1 MKITREELRAL
12 IREEMSNPEEVV
24 QVQGYGTMERGQ
36 IVDSIEKKL
45 QDMIERNRQ
54 GNHSSLGQP
63 QLDLLSAMWSA
74 VSERGRM
81 K

>member
-1 MKITREELRAL
+1 MKITREELRA
-12 IREEMSNPEEVV
+12 IIKEEMSGSEELV
-24 QVQGYGTMERGQ
+24 QIQGVGTMERGQ
-36 IVDSIEKKL
+36 VISSLEKKL

-74 VSERGRM
+74 VSEQGE
-81 K
+81 

>member
-54 GNHSSLGQP
+54 GNHGTLGSAQF
-63 QLDLLSAMWSA
+63 DILSAMWSA
-74 VSERGRM
+74 VSNQGE
-81 K
+81 

>member
-1 MKITREELRAL
+1 MKITREALRAL
-12 IREEMSNPEEVV
+12 IREEMNNPEEVV

-54 GNHSSLGQP
+54 GNHGTLGSAQF
-63 QLDLLSAMWSA
+63 DILSAMWSA
-74 VSERGRM
+74 VSEQGE
-81 K
+81 